1 MNKIS
6 KDLIKKAQSYG
17 NIPALQPKD
26 AYELIENDSS
36 VILVDVRTR
45 AEFDWVGKPVVNNI
59 QQYVHIEWLMYPG
72 SAQNPDFLVSLNKF
86 SKNTTLVFL
95 CRSGIR
101 SKMAVQTALDN
112 GFDVAIDI
120 IGGFEGQRN
129 SSGHRKTIDGWCYY
143 GLPWVGA

>member
-17 NIPALQPKD
+17 SIPALQPKD
-26 AYELIENDSS
+26 VYELIENDSS

-45 AEFDWVGKPVVNNI
+45 AEIDWIGKPVI
-59 QQYVHIEWLMYPG
+59 KAEQYVHIEWLIYPG
-72 SAQNPDFLVSLNKF
+72 SAQNPDFLNSLNNF
-86 SKNTTLVFL
+86 SKDTALVFL

-101 SKMAVQTALDN
+101 SKMAVQSALDN
-112 GFDVAIDI
+112 GFETAIDV

-129 SSGHRKTIDGWCYY
+129 NYGHRKSVDGWCQA